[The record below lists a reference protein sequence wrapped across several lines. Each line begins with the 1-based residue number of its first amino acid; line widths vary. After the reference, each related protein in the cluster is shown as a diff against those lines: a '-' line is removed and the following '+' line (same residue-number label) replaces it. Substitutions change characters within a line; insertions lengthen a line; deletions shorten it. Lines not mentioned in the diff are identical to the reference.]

1 MRLFCLILPATL
13 FMSVGVSHAAPSQLY
28 NKTVSI
34 GWSVQNMMRDPDG
47 KEHGGGSNISYI
59 IYISSAGR
67 PFERATRAVGKQ
79 SNTGNSDPGTTT
91 SKNGEARGLRF
102 EGNTLVANRDYSGG
116 GGSGAMRA
124 VISFDPSYTSCT
136 LQVTHGKEGNAVMKR
151 RSPDGVMREILST
164 TVTNTSCSVRDGNAF
179 AN

>member
-1 MRLFCLILPATL
+1 MRLFCLILSATL
-13 FMSVGVSHAAPSQLY
+13 FISADPSHAAPSQLY

-34 GWSVQNMMRDPDG
+34 SWSVQNMMRDPDG
-47 KEHGGGSNISYI
+47 KEHGGGSSINYV
-59 IYISSAGR
+59 IYVSSAGR
-67 PFERATRAVGKQ
+67 LFERASRAVGKL
-79 SNTGNSDPGTTT
+79 SNTGNSDPGATT

-136 LQVTHGKEGNAVMKR
+136 LQVTHGKDGNSVIKR

>member
-1 MRLFCLILPATL
+1 MRLLCFILSVSL
-13 FMSVGVSHAAPSQLY
+13 FMGTSASQAAPSQLY

-34 GWSVQNMMRDPDG
+34 AWSVQNMMRDPDG
-47 KEHGGGSNISYI
+47 KEHGGGSNINYT
-59 IYISSAGR
+59 IYVSSAGR
-67 PFERATRAVGKQ
+67 LFEQATRAVGKQ
-79 SNTGNSDPGTTT
+79 SNTGNSDPSTTK

-116 GGSGAMRA
+116 SGSGAMRA

-136 LQVTHGKEGNAVMKR
+136 LQVTHGKEGNTVMKR
-151 RSPDGVMREILST
+151 RSPDGVIREILST
-164 TVTNTSCSVRDGNAF
+164 TVTNTTCSVRDGNAF